1 MLVRRIATCIVAAIC
16 TLSIAAAAHAQSQ
29 SQTKSKRYLTLT
41 GALQRALE
49 SNPRLTAAERE
60 IGMAAGR
67 KLQASAIP
75 NPEISFEADNV
86 FGTGPYRGTRA
97 AEYTLQ
103 LSQLIELGGKRS
115 ARFAVGSAELEAYRW
130 QREAVRLEILS
141 DTAIAYFSV
150 LAAQRRIGI
159 YDVHLSAL
167 QRLTPLLK
175 RRVDAGASPP
185 SEVARAQIAV
195 DLVRAERERARATL
209 AIARLELT
217 TLMGG
222 FVPDFP
228 GVVGDLGKI
237 GRPQPFHVLQR
248 ALQKNPQLVRF
259 TALRAQRDAELL
271 VARLKPIPDLR
282 AGVSWRH
289 VRETRDDAFRIGF
302 SIPIPLFDQNRG
314 AITEADQ
321 QRAKVEAEF
330 AAARG
335 QLNLTLGRAY
345 ENMIAAAR
353 EIEILRAGAIPNVK
367 RAVQSMEEGYEQ
379 GRFTLLELLDIQ
391 SAATQTA
398 VRELDALMNFHIAL
412 ATIEGLT
419 GLGFRL
425 SNEGTK

>member
-1 MLVRRIATCIVAAIC
+1 MSVRRIATSIVAVAC
-16 TLSIAAAAHAQSQ
+16 ALSFVSAAVGQ
-29 SQTKSKRYLTLT
+29 SKRYLTLT

-49 SNPRLTAAERE
+49 ANPRLTAAERD
-60 IGMAAGR
+60 IAMAGGR
-67 KLQASAIP
+67 KLQAGVLP

-86 FGTGPYRGTRA
+86 FGTGPYRGTGA

-103 LSQLIELGGKRS
+103 LSQLIELGGKRV
-115 ARFAVGSAELEAYRW
+115 ARVAAGSAELEAYRW

-150 LAAQRRIGI
+150 LAAQRRIAI
-159 YDVHLSAL
+159 YDQHIGAL
-167 QRLTPLLK
+167 QRLTPFLQK
-175 RRVDAGASPP
+175 RVEAGASPP
-185 SEVARAQIAV
+185 SEVARAQIAA

-222 FVPDFP
+222 TVPDFP
-228 GVVGDLGKI
+228 GVVGDLGRI
-237 GRPQPFHVLQR
+237 GRPQPFHVLQK
-248 ALQKNPQLVRF
+248 ALQQNPQLIRF

-271 VARLKPIPDLR
+271 IARLKPIPDLR

-289 VRETRDDAFRIGF
+289 VRETRDDAFRIGL

-314 AITEADQ
+314 GIIEADQ

-330 AAARG
+330 AIAVS
-335 QLNLTLGRAY
+335 QLTLTLGRAY

-367 RAVQSMEEGYEQ
+367 QAVQSMEEGYEQ
-379 GRFTLLELLDIQ
+379 GRFTLLELLDMQ
-391 SAATQTA
+391 GAAAQTA
-398 VRELDALMNFHIAL
+398 VRELDALMNFHVAL

-425 SNEGTK
+425 NNERTK

>member
-1 MLVRRIATCIVAAIC
+1 MFVRRLAASILAVICALTIATD
-16 TLSIAAAAHAQSQ
+16 AHAQ
-29 SQTKSKRYLTLT
+29 SKRYLTLT

-49 SNPRLTAAERE
+49 SNPRLTAAERD

-75 NPEISFEADNV
+75 NPEISFETDNI
-86 FGTGPYRGTRA
+86 FGTGPYRGTGA

-103 LSQLIELGGKRS
+103 LSQLIELGGKRT
-115 ARFAVGSAELEAYRW
+115 ARVAAGSAELEAYRW

-159 YDVHLSAL
+159 YDVQLAAL
-167 QRLTPLLK
+167 QRLTPLLQ

-209 AIARLELT
+209 AIARLELA
-217 TLMGG
+217 TLMGRNY
-222 FVPDFP
+222 PDFP
-228 GVVGDLGKI
+228 GVVGDLGRM
-237 GRPQPFHVLQR
+237 GRPQPFHVLQK
-248 ALQKNPQLVRF
+248 ALQQNPQLIRF

-289 VRETRDDAFRIGF
+289 FRETGDDAVRLGF
-302 SIPIPLFDQNRG
+302 SMPIPLWDQNRG
-314 AITEADQ
+314 AVAEAGE
-321 QRAKVEAEF
+321 QRAKVEAEL

-345 ENMIAAAR
+345 ENMLAAAR
-353 EIEILRAGAIPNVK
+353 EVEILRAGAIPKVK
-367 RAVQSMEEGYEQ
+367 EAVRSMEEGYEQ

-391 SAATQTA
+391 NTATQTA